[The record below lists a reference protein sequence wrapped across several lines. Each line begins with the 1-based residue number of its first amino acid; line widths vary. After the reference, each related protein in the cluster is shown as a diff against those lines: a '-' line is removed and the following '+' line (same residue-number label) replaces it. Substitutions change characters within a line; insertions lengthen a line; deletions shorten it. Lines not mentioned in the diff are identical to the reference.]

1 MTTASTPSPVS
12 DDRLEQLARQV
23 DRLHSGPGIAQRIL
37 VLTRDPDFDMQ
48 EVASCLE
55 HDPALTARILR
66 LINSP
71 RYGLANKVA
80 SVRHA
85 ASYLGRRS
93 LQLVT
98 LSFTLLDRFAAGP
111 HRDLYRG
118 YWQRALTMACVGR
131 RLAEQSKEVAPD
143 EAYST
148 GLLADVGVLS
158 LAQVVGD
165 YYVALCLTRPHGP
178 EFQEAEIN
186 LLGFDHSAFGVRL
199 LEGWGL
205 PERLLSAIRRHHVSN
220 EGGEPL
226 DEVVHAG
233 WLMAEA
239 LWTPN
244 SPHVQAAR
252 RFLEERCDVDLDGF
266 VELALECRND
276 VEDAAKIFG
285 ISVGTF
291 DCQKLAD
298 EARRQSLE
306 SALEATLELDALE
319 AVVEGHAP
327 PPGSTP
333 ESDASSNPFE

>member
-1 MTTASTPSPVS
+1 MVIEVTAMLAP
-12 DDRLEQLARQV
+12 DNRLEELARQV

-37 VLTRDPDFDMQ
+37 VLTRDPDFDMH

-71 RYGLANKVA
+71 RYGLAIKVA

-98 LSFTLLDRFAAGP
+98 LSFSLLDRFAKGP
-111 HRDLYRG
+111 HRELYKG
-118 YWQRALTMACVGR
+118 YWQRALTMACIGR
-131 RLAEQSKEVAPD
+131 RLAERDKEVAAD

-165 YYVALCLTRPHGP
+165 YYVALCLKLPHGP

-186 LLGFDHSAFGVRL
+186 LLGFDHTAFGTRL

-205 PERLLSAIRRHHVSN
+205 PDRMLSAIRRHHVSTRH
-220 EGGEPL
+220 GEPL
-226 DEVVHAG
+226 EKIIHAG
-233 WLMAEA
+233 WLMSEA

-252 RFLEERCDVDLDGF
+252 AFLEEHFGIDLDAF
-266 VELALECRND
+266 VELALECRSD
-276 VEDAAKIFG
+276 VDDAGQVFG
-285 ISVGTF
+285 ISVGSF

-319 AVVEGHAP
+319 AVVEGKGQ
-327 PPGSTP
+327 PPGTP
-333 ESDASSNPFE
+333 PEGGIPVSF

>member
-1 MTTASTPSPVS
+1 MAIETTATIDS
-12 DDRLEQLARQV
+12 DHRLEQMIRQV

-37 VLTRDPDFDMQ
+37 VLTRDPDFDMH

-98 LSFTLLDRFAAGP
+98 LSFSLLDRFASGP
-111 HRDLYRG
+111 HRELYKG
-118 YWQRALTMACVGR
+118 YWQRALTMACIGR
-131 RLAEQSKEVAPD
+131 RLAERDKDVAAD

-158 LAQVVGD
+158 LAQVGGD
-165 YYVALCLTRPHGP
+165 YYVALCLKHPHGP

-186 LLGFDHSAFGVRL
+186 LLGFDHTAFGARL

-205 PERLLSAIRRHHVSN
+205 PERLLSAIRRHHVSAQH
-220 EGGEPL
+220 GEPL
-226 DEVVHAG
+226 EKIVHAG
-233 WLMAEA
+233 WLMSEA

-252 RFLEERCDVDLDGF
+252 RFLEENFDIDLDAF
-266 VELALECRND
+266 VELALECRSD
-276 VEDAAKIFG
+276 VEDAARVFG

-319 AVVEGHAP
+319 AVVEGNGQ
-327 PPGSTP
+327 PPGTP
-333 ESDASSNPFE
+333 PF